1 MDKVTDILS
10 VDSICLVETER
21 TVKEVW
27 SWTRKAFKSDLD
39 TRFISAKSFS
49 SFWGVLEGE
58 LKPVEL

>member
-1 MDKVTDILS
+1 MRL
-10 VDSICLVETER
+10 VDSICLQLTLNTE
-21 TVKEVW
+21 KEVW

-39 TRFISAKSFS
+39 TRFICARSFS